1 MNLNII
7 IPVYNEKN
15 TIEIVVDKVL
25 QYKELSSKMIIVDD
39 GSTDGTQDILNNLKI
54 KHPDRIKILNH
65 EKNLGKGAAIR
76 TAIKNLDSD
85 IVLIQDADLEYDP
98 SDYSKLIKPILNN
111 KADVV
116 YGSRFLGGQQVRVHL
131 FWNYLA
137 NKILTL
143 TTNILVNMNF
153 TDMETGYKVFKTKVL
168 QSIEVQENSFTFEP
182 EITIKLAKK
191 KFIFFEVPI
200 SYYGRSYEE
209 GKKIKIKDAFLALY
223 CLFKYRFF

>member
-15 TIEIVVDKVL
+15 TIEIIVDKVL

-98 SDYSKLIKPILNN
+98 SDY
-111 KADVV
+111 
-116 YGSRFLGGQQVRVHL
+116 
-131 FWNYLA
+131 
-137 NKILTL
+137 
-143 TTNILVNMNF
+143 
-153 TDMETGYKVFKTKVL
+153 
-168 QSIEVQENSFTFEP
+168 
-182 EITIKLAKK
+182 
-191 KFIFFEVPI
+191 
-200 SYYGRSYEE
+200 
-209 GKKIKIKDAFLALY
+209 
-223 CLFKYRFF
+223 

>member
-98 SDYSKLIKPILNN
+98 SDYSKLIKPILTN

-209 GKKIKIKDAFLALY
+209 GKKIKLKDAFLALY

>member
-15 TIEIVVDKVL
+15 TIEIIVDKVL

-98 SDYSKLIKPILNN
+98 SDYSKLIKPILTN

-209 GKKIKIKDAFLALY
+209 GKKIKLKDAFLALY

>member
-15 TIEIVVDKVL
+15 TIEIIVDKVL

-98 SDYSKLIKPILNN
+98 SDFSKLIKPILTN

-209 GKKIKIKDAFLALY
+209 GKKIKLKDAFLALY

>member
-15 TIEIVVDKVL
+15 TIEIIVDKVL

-39 GSTDGTQDILNNLKI
+39 GSTDGTQDILDNLKI

-98 SDYSKLIKPILNN
+98 SDYSKLIKPILTN

-209 GKKIKIKDAFLALY
+209 GKKIKLKDAFLALY